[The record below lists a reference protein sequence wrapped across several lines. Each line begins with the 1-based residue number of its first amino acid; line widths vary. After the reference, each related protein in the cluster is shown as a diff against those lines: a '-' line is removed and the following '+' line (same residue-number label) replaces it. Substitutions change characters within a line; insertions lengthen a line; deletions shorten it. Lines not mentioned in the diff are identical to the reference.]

1 MYRVGDLVQYPKSN
15 EVIGLITKIKGKKW
29 FTVRWN
35 DGVILDEHL
44 DDLRP
49 TNKDKHEVD
58 K

>member
-1 MYRVGDLVQYPKSN
+1 MYRVGDLVQYPKSD
-15 EVIGLITKIKGKKW
+15 EVVGLITKVKGRKW
-29 FTVRWN
+29 FRVRWN

>member
-15 EVIGLITKIKGKKW
+15 EVTGFITKVKGKKW
-29 FTVRWN
+29 FRVRWN

-49 TNKDKHEVD
+49 VIEDKHEVD